1 MTLPSNIFVK
11 CYIIMSELIESEVR
25 IIESAK
31 QVFIEKGFEK
41 TKMQDIAEKAG
52 ITRTNLNYYFRT
64 KENLF
69 FSIADQIFESLIPRV
84 TPILDEKNSTPK
96 EVVFKMVD
104 IYCDFLQENR
114 TAPFFIL
121 SEINRN
127 PQLIL
132 EFINNSEKIQ
142 IYFEKIRN
150 IVLAEADKEKLN
162 GNPLFDKSA
171 VELVPLIYGLVFSPY
186 LLSPIVN
193 EIYEGDEDEIDRFFE
208 SHRENLKI
216 ILSKVFA

>member
-1 MTLPSNIFVK
+1 
-11 CYIIMSELIESEVR
+11 MSELIESEVR

>member
-1 MTLPSNIFVK
+1 LTLPSNIFVK

-96 EVVFKMVD
+96 EVVYKMVD
-104 IYCDFLQENR
+104 VYCDFLQENR
-114 TAPFFIL
+114 TVPFFII

-132 EFINNSEKIQ
+132 EFISNNEKIQ
-142 IYFEKIRN
+142 TYFEKIKS
-150 IVLAEADKEKLN
+150 IVLPKKENFN

>member
-1 MTLPSNIFVK
+1 
-11 CYIIMSELIESEVR
+11 MSELIESEVR

-96 EVVFKMVD
+96 EVVYKMVD
-104 IYCDFLQENR
+104 VYCDFLQENR
-114 TAPFFIL
+114 TVPFFII

-132 EFINNSEKIQ
+132 EFISNNEKIQ
-142 IYFEKIRN
+142 TYFEKIKS
-150 IVLAEADKEKLN
+150 IVLPKKENFN

>member
-96 EVVFKMVD
+96 EVVYKMVD
-104 IYCDFLQENR
+104 VYCDFLQENR
-114 TAPFFIL
+114 TVPFFII

-132 EFINNSEKIQ
+132 EFISNNEKIQ
-142 IYFEKIRN
+142 TYFEKIKS
-150 IVLAEADKEKLN
+150 IVLPKKENFN

>member
-1 MTLPSNIFVK
+1 
-11 CYIIMSELIESEVR
+11 MSELIESEIR

-69 FSIADQIFESLIPRV
+69 FSIADQIFDSLIPRV
-84 TPILDEKNSTPK
+84 MPILEEKNYTPK
-96 EVVFKMVD
+96 DVMFKMVD
-104 IYCDFLQENR
+104 VYCDFLQENR
-114 TAPFFIL
+114 TVPFFII

-132 EFINNSEKIQ
+132 EFINNSDKIQ
-142 IYFEKIRN
+142 TYFEKIRN
-150 IVLAEADKEKLN
+150 IVLADKERLN
-162 GNPLFDKSA
+162 GNPIFDKSA
-171 VELVPLIYGLVFSPY
+171 VEMVPLIYGLLFSPY

-193 EIYEGDEDEIDRFFE
+193 EIYEGNEEEIDKFF
-208 SHRENLKI
+208 SGHRENLKI
-216 ILSKVFA
+216 VLSKVFA

>member
-1 MTLPSNIFVK
+1 MTLKSNIFVK

-193 EIYEGDEDEIDRFFE
+193 EIYEGDEDAIDRFFE